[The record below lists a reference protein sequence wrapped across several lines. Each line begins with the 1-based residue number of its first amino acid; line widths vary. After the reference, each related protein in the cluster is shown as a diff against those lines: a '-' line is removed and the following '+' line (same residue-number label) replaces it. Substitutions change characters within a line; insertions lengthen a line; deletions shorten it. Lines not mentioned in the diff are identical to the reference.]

1 MRRKNM
7 KKRKKKVWKILV
19 PVAVVLVIVLV
30 VSGIVNGGN
39 AAVGVYTTAVVKG
52 DIRSEL
58 STSGTIK
65 AEDTTTYFAPANGK
79 IAGVQ
84 IEQGDVVKSGDMLV
98 CFDEETLAY
107 AQKQSQLERQISN
120 ADYTATVQDYQ
131 KQKDK
136 LATAEAEIAAY
147 EMQVDMYEQH
157 IEDLTDGITDVN
169 ALKKAD
175 LYADL
180 YSVEKAI
187 NTYELA
193 MQTPNEDTDMD
204 ELMRKKTEK
213 QNEMLKIQNELNL
226 LADYKTDYGW
236 EDLLTQAKKDLA
248 DCQEKLQEAKNDK
261 TSAEAAM
268 LNDNKITG
276 YQLTQEK
283 TKLATQ
289 DTERKYAAALNGIVA
304 EFDGVVTSLNA
315 VTGAT
320 IQEGTQLLVLESYE
334 KICVE
339 FQASKY
345 DLEDLKVGQKAII
358 DVSGKEYEGT
368 VSKINKMAQPNSSGI
383 PMVGARVHIENPDE
397 NIFLGIEAKI
407 TVITAEEEGV
417 LLLPVEAVNID
428 NTGSFCFII
437 ENGILTKKYIT
448 TGISS
453 LEQIQVLEG
462 LTEGD
467 EVVTSGYMGMDIEEG
482 MAVTVMPDMTAVAE
496 TMTME
501 ATNVEDASKEEA
513 TTEAMTTAE

>member
-1 MRRKNM
+1 M

-19 PVAVVLVIVLV
+19 PVAIVLVIALV
-30 VSGIVNGGN
+30 VMNMASGSSAGV
-39 AAVGVYTTAVVKG
+39 AVYTTTVSSG

-58 STSGTIK
+58 STSGTVK

-79 IAGVQ
+79 VAGVQ
-84 IEQGDVVKSGDMLV
+84 IEQGDVVKSGDMLI
-98 CFDEETLAY
+98 CFDEETVAH
-107 AQKQSQLERQISN
+107 AQKQSQLERQIST

-131 KQKDK
+131 KQKEK
-136 LATAEAEIAAY
+136 LAIAEAEIVAY
-147 EMQVDMYEQH
+147 EQQVDTYEQH
-157 IEDLTDGITDVN
+157 IEDLTNGITDVN

-187 NTYELA
+187 NNYELA

-204 ELMRKKTEK
+204 ALMKRRTEK

-236 EDLLTQAKKDLA
+236 EDLLTQTKKDLA
-248 DCQEKLQEAKNDK
+248 DCQEKLQEAKNNK
-261 TSAEAAM
+261 ASAEAAL
-268 LNDNKITG
+268 LNDNKLTG

-289 DTERKYAAALNGIVA
+289 DTERKYAAALNGVVA
-304 EFDGVVTSLNA
+304 EFDGVVTSLSA
-315 VTGAT
+315 VEGAT

-334 KICVE
+334 EICVE

-345 DLEDLKVGQKAII
+345 DLEELQIGQKAIV

-383 PMVGARVHIENPDE
+383 PMVGARVHIDNPDE
-397 NIFLGIEAKI
+397 NIFLGIEAKLTI
-407 TVITAEEEGV
+407 ITAEEEGV

-428 NTGSFCFII
+428 NNGSFCFII

-453 LEQIQVLEG
+453 IEYIQILDGLE
-462 LTEGD
+462 EGD
-467 EVVTSGYMGMDIEEG
+467 EVVTSGYMGLDIEEG
-482 MAVTVMPDMTAVAE
+482 MAVTVMPDMTAVSE
-496 TMTME
+496 VMT
-501 ATNVEDASKEEA
+501 TEEA
-513 TTEAMTTAE
+513 STEVTTAAE

>member
-1 MRRKNM
+1 M
-7 KKRKKKVWKILV
+7 KKRKKKVWKIIV
-19 PVAVVLVIVLV
+19 PIVIVLV
-30 VSGIVNGGN
+30 IAVVAVGMVSGSNAG
-39 AAVGVYTTAVVKG
+39 AAVYTATVISG

-58 STSGTIK
+58 STSGTVK

-98 CFDEETLAY
+98 CFDEETVAY
-107 AQKQSQLERQISN
+107 AQRQNQLERQISN

-136 LATAEAEIAAY
+136 FATAEAEITAY

-157 IEDLTDGITDVN
+157 IEDLTNGITDIN

-187 NTYELA
+187 NNYDLA
-193 MQTPNEDTDMD
+193 MQTPTENTDIE
-204 ELMRKKTEK
+204 ELMRKRTEK

-248 DCQEKLQEAKNDK
+248 DCQEKLQEAKNNK
-261 TSAEAAM
+261 ASAEAAM

-283 TKLATQ
+283 TKLTVQ

-304 EFDGVVTSLNA
+304 EFDGVVTSLSA
-315 VTGAT
+315 VKGAT

-334 KICVE
+334 DICVE

-345 DLEDLKVGQKAII
+345 DLEDLKIGQKAIV

-368 VSKINKMAQPNSSGI
+368 VTKINKMAEPNSSGI
-383 PMVGARVHIENPDE
+383 PMVGARVHIDNPDE
-397 NIFLGIEAKI
+397 NIFLGIEAKL

-428 NTGSFCFII
+428 NSGSFCFII

-453 LEQIQVLEG
+453 LEYIQILEG

-482 MAVTVMPDMTAVAE
+482 MTVTPMPDMTMA
-496 TMTME
+496 
-501 ATNVEDASKEEA
+501 
-513 TTEAMTTAE
+513 TEAMETQTTTVEETAIEEVTTEESTTAE

>member
-1 MRRKNM
+1 MHGSPIN
-7 KKRKKKVWKILV
+7 
-19 PVAVVLVIVLV
+19 
-30 VSGIVNGGN
+30 
-39 AAVGVYTTAVVKG
+39 TTK
-52 DIRSEL
+52 
-58 STSGTIK
+58 STTW
-65 AEDTTTYFAPANGK
+65 
-79 IAGVQ
+79 
-84 IEQGDVVKSGDMLV
+84 
-98 CFDEETLAY
+98 
-107 AQKQSQLERQISN
+107 
-120 ADYTATVQDYQ
+120 
-131 KQKDK
+131 
-136 LATAEAEIAAY
+136 LAT
-147 EMQVDMYEQH
+147 
-157 IEDLTDGITDVN
+157 N
-169 ALKKAD
+169 
-175 LYADL
+175 
-180 YSVEKAI
+180 
-187 NTYELA
+187 
-193 MQTPNEDTDMD
+193 
-204 ELMRKKTEK
+204 
-213 QNEMLKIQNELNL
+213 
-226 LADYKTDYGW
+226 
-236 EDLLTQAKKDLA
+236 
-248 DCQEKLQEAKNDK
+248 
-261 TSAEAAM
+261 
-268 LNDNKITG
+268 
-276 YQLTQEK
+276 
-283 TKLATQ
+283 
-289 DTERKYAAALNGIVA
+289 
-304 EFDGVVTSLNA
+304 
-315 VTGAT
+315 
-320 IQEGTQLLVLESYE
+320 
-334 KICVE
+334 VE

>member
-1 MRRKNM
+1 M
-7 KKRKKKVWKILV
+7 KKRKKKVWKIII
-19 PVAVVLVIVLV
+19 PVATVLVIGMVAMGMA
-30 VSGIVNGGN
+30 SGSSAGV
-39 AAVGVYTTAVVKG
+39 AVYTTTVING

-58 STSGTIK
+58 STSGTVK

-84 IEQGDVVKSGDMLV
+84 IEQGDIVKNGDMLV
-98 CFDEETLAY
+98 CFDEETVAY
-107 AQKQSQLERQISN
+107 AQKQNQLERQISN

-136 LATAEAEIAAY
+136 LAAAETEITAY
-147 EMQVDMYEQH
+147 ELQVDMYEQH
-157 IEDLTDGITDVN
+157 IEDLTNGITDVN

-187 NTYELA
+187 NNYDLA
-193 MQTPNEDTDMD
+193 MQTPTEDTNMD
-204 ELMRKKTEK
+204 ELMRKRTEK

-248 DCQEKLQEAKNDK
+248 DCQEKLQEAKNNK
-261 TSAEAAM
+261 ASAEAAM

-315 VTGAT
+315 VKGAT

-334 KICVE
+334 EICVE

-345 DLEDLKVGQKAII
+345 DLEELREGQKAII

-368 VSKINKMAQPNSSGI
+368 VSKINKMAEPNSSGI

-397 NIFLGIEAKI
+397 NIFLGIEAKL

-437 ENGILTKKYIT
+437 ENGVLTKKYIT

-453 LEQIQVLEG
+453 LEYIHVLEG
-462 LTEGD
+462 LSEGD
-467 EVVTSGYMGMDIEEG
+467 EVVTSGYMGVEIEEG
-482 MAVTVMPDMTAVAE
+482 MAVTVMPDLTE
-496 TMTME
+496 TVTME
-501 ATNVEDASKEEA
+501 
-513 TTEAMTTAE
+513 TTEENVTEEVATTAE

>member
-1 MRRKNM
+1 M
-7 KKRKKKVWKILV
+7 KKRKKKIWKIIV
-19 PVAVVLVIVLV
+19 PVVIVLVIVLV
-30 VSGIVNGGN
+30 VTKMANSSSAGV
-39 AAVGVYTTAVVKG
+39 AVCTTAVFSG

-58 STSGTIK
+58 STSGTVK

-79 IAGVQ
+79 VAGVQ
-84 IEQGDVVKSGDMLV
+84 IEQGDVVKSGDMLI
-98 CFDEETLAY
+98 CFDEETVAY
-107 AQKQSQLERQISN
+107 AQKQNRLESQISA

-131 KQKDK
+131 KQKEK

-147 EMQVDMYEQH
+147 EAQVDTYEQH
-157 IEDLTDGITDVN
+157 IEDLTNGITDVN
-169 ALKKAD
+169 ALKKSD

-187 NTYELA
+187 NTYDLA
-193 MQTPNEDTDMD
+193 IQTPNEDTNIE
-204 ELMRKKTEK
+204 ELMRKRTEK

-226 LADYKTDYGW
+226 LSDYKTDYGW

-248 DCQEKLQEAKNDK
+248 DCQEKLQEAKNNK
-261 TSAEAAM
+261 ASAEAAI
-268 LNDNKITG
+268 LNDNKLNG

-289 DTERKYAAALNGIVA
+289 DTERKYEAALNGVVA
-304 EFDGVVTSLNA
+304 EFDGVVTSLSA
-315 VTGAT
+315 VEGAT
-320 IQEGTQLLVLESYE
+320 IQEGTQLLVLESYDE
-334 KICVE
+334 ICVE

-345 DLEDLKVGQKAII
+345 DLEELQVGQKAVI

-383 PMVGARVHIENPDE
+383 PMVGARVHIDNPDD

-407 TVITAEEEGV
+407 TIITAEKDDV

-428 NTGSFCFII
+428 NNGSFCFII

-453 LEQIQVLEG
+453 LEYIQILEG

-467 EVVTSGYMGMDIEEG
+467 EVVTSGYMGLDIEEG
-482 MAVTVMPDMTAVAE
+482 MAVTVMPDMTTV
-496 TMTME
+496 
-501 ATNVEDASKEEA
+501 SEEA
-513 TTEAMTTAE
+513 TTEATTAAE

>member
-1 MRRKNM
+1 M

-30 VSGIVNGGN
+30 VSGMVNGGN

-187 NTYELA
+187 NTYE
-193 MQTPNEDTDMD
+193 
-204 ELMRKKTEK
+204 
-213 QNEMLKIQNELNL
+213 
-226 LADYKTDYGW
+226 
-236 EDLLTQAKKDLA
+236 
-248 DCQEKLQEAKNDK
+248 
-261 TSAEAAM
+261 
-268 LNDNKITG
+268 ITF
-276 YQLTQEK
+276 
-283 TKLATQ
+283 
-289 DTERKYAAALNGIVA
+289 II
-304 EFDGVVTSLNA
+304 VVT
-315 VTGAT
+315 
-320 IQEGTQLLVLESYE
+320 
-334 KICVE
+334 
-339 FQASKY
+339 
-345 DLEDLKVGQKAII
+345 EDIK
-358 DVSGKEYEGT
+358 SPT
-368 VSKINKMAQPNSSGI
+368 
-383 PMVGARVHIENPDE
+383 
-397 NIFLGIEAKI
+397 
-407 TVITAEEEGV
+407 
-417 LLLPVEAVNID
+417 
-428 NTGSFCFII
+428 
-437 ENGILTKKYIT
+437 
-448 TGISS
+448 
-453 LEQIQVLEG
+453 
-462 LTEGD
+462 
-467 EVVTSGYMGMDIEEG
+467 
-482 MAVTVMPDMTAVAE
+482 
-496 TMTME
+496 
-501 ATNVEDASKEEA
+501 
-513 TTEAMTTAE
+513 